1 MTPFPSL
8 CNLLL
13 CFWETVK
20 IWQRSCISLCFCWE
34 ITPWAGSLTPVLP
47 LLPSELSLH
56 LQEGPIPDFLEN
68 IGHLTNLSPQG
79 GFSNPK
85 KKNKISV
92 QWQWQDVLLFLFCF
106 PVCTEQEVIS
116 GSPGKTTLLVIL
128 LMFSETLAQYH
139 LLNVGWLGPCIR
151 IKASALVFNLNS
163 PFFNK

>member
-34 ITPWAGSLTPVLP
+34 ITPWAGSLTPVLF
-47 LLPSELSLH
+47 LLPSELSLY

-68 IGHLTNLSPQG
+68 IGHLTNLSPKG

-85 KKNKISV
+85 KKKISAMTMTRRSPV
-92 QWQWQDVLLFLFCF
+92 SLLFPCLHWTRGDLRFTRKNGTLSHLADVFWDIGSIPSTKCRLARSLY
-106 PVCTEQEVIS
+106 QNKSLSS
-116 GSPGKTTLLVIL
+116 GL
-128 LMFSETLAQYH
+128 
-139 LLNVGWLGPCIR
+139 
-151 IKASALVFNLNS
+151 
-163 PFFNK
+163 